1 MTSTAPA
8 PVAEPTTA
16 VPTPTTPANTLG
28 IISLVLGIT
37 GIVTGLNPL
46 LGIPAVVL
54 GIMALRREPGSR
66 GLAISG
72 IVTGAFTFV
81 WITIGVVATL
91 FFLPLAGVF
100 AWLPWID

>member
-8 PVAEPTTA
+8 PTVGPTTA
-16 VPTPTTPANTLG
+16 LPTPTTPANTLG
-28 IISLVLGIT
+28 IVSLVLGIT

-66 GLAISG
+66 GFAIAG
-72 IVTGAFTFV
+72 IVTGAVTFV
-81 WITIGVVATL
+81 WVAIGVVATL
-91 FFLPLAGVF
+91 FLLPLAGVF
-100 AWLPWID
+100 AVLD